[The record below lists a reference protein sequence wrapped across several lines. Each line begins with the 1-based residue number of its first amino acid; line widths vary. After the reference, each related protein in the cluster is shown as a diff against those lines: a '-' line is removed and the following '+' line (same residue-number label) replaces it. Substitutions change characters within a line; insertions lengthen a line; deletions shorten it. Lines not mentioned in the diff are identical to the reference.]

1 MSKLDYTPENPAEE
15 LFELVGRIKAFA
27 AYVNST
33 KYDIDRELCAAML
46 GFELRNKGGKES
58 AKDNSSISNNKL
70 D

>member
-33 KYDIDRELCAAML
+33 EYNIERKLCASML
-46 GFELRNKGGKES
+46 GFELRDEGGEKS
-58 AKDNSSISNNKL
+58 AKDNSSDGDSKL